1 MYQYKLI
8 MAEKYVSGKEA
19 SKILGVHQRTL
30 YQWDE
35 KKWIDVMRTPG
46 GKRMYNVDKYI
57 KENNKIDMM
66 SDNEID
72 ELYKKEGKLK
82 LSYVRVSSK
91 GQIDDLLRQKKMIKN
106 KYPNHMI
113 IEDIGSG
120 INLDRRGLRK
130 IIKLAISG
138 KIEELVIA
146 YKDRLTRF
154 GYNLIEDLIKEY
166 SNGKIIVIKQK
177 EDITPE
183 EEMVKDVLQ
192 IMNIFVAKMNGMRK
206 YKKENI
212 DNKI

>member
-1 MYQYKLI
+1 MV
-8 MAEKYVSGKEA
+8 EKYVSGKEA

-91 GQIDDLLRQKKMIKN
+91 GQIDDLLKQKKMIKN
-106 KYPNHMI
+106 KYPNHTI

-177 EDITPE
+177 EDIMPE